1 VTKPSYQVKK
11 PSNLQS
17 CRAAKLPSCRSA
29 DELQSCRAAKLPSC
43 RKAEPQYAKLP
54 LTSSQFVSC
63 RAAEYTK
70 YLRIQSCR
78 AAELRAAK
86 LM

>member
-1 VTKPSYQVKK
+1 M
-11 PSNLQS
+11 
-17 CRAAKLPSCRSA
+17 
-29 DELQSCRAAKLPSC
+29 PSC

-54 LTSSQFVSC
+54 LASSQFVSC

-70 YLRIQSCR
+70 YLKTQSCR
-78 AAELRAAK
+78 AAELRATK